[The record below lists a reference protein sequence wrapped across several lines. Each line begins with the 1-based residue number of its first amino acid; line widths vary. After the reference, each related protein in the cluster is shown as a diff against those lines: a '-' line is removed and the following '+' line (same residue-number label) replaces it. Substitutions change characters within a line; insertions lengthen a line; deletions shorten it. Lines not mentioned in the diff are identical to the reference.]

1 MAHTQGGHRGQD
13 IDNDFGRFG
22 RMFPNLRGPIFDED
36 LLNDLA
42 KSMVK
47 DDAGKEFGTGDSDEN
62 VALPAAYTYFGQFVD
77 HDITLDLTG
86 LGEQEADPSAVEN
99 FRSARLDLDC
109 VYGHG
114 LGSSRF
120 LYDADNMTFRISD
133 KNIAPTKPGKVQSTF
148 DLFRSPVGT
157 ALIGDHRNDENI
169 IVSQIQQAFTMCHNK
184 IMVSTDI
191 MDASV
196 TGYERFRKTVVTVRH
211 HYQWIVLKDYLARIC
226 DPAIYAAMVPTQMGS
241 KPPVRYYDAM
251 DTDWPYMPIEF
262 SGAAYRFGHSMVR
275 PSYALNSEAG
285 TKPEATQDPRK
296 ARTRIPIFDTITGR
310 EDLRGFKPTA
320 AKRGIDWGY
329 LLDLPGT
336 LPTGS
341 APDAKLKFQP
351 AYRMDSLLVDPL
363 ADLPDHQGQP
373 TKRRRSLPFLN
384 LLRGSMMQLP
394 TAEQVAGEL
403 AMPTA
408 GLGAFPL
415 LSPTEIWSYGSR
427 NMDPSKITDTNDR
440 KAVKDL
446 IAKRKALGTKFAGHT
461 PLWYYVLREAEF
473 VGAADKNDLFGGTH
487 LGPMGSIL
495 LLETFLGLLWA
506 DADSILHHVGWR
518 PHPAIMGSANV
529 EKFGLRE
536 WMKYALT

>member
-36 LLNDLA
+36 LLADLA
-42 KSMVK
+42 RSMVK
-47 DDAGKEFGTGDSDEN
+47 DDAGKDFGIGDGDEN
-62 VALPAAYTYFGQFVD
+62 EALPSAYTYFGQFVD

-120 LYDADNMTFRISD
+120 LYDADTMTFRISAT
-133 KNIAPTKPGKVQSTF
+133 NIAPAKPGKVQTKF

-157 ALIGDHRNDENI
+157 ALIGDHRNDENV
-169 IVSQIQQAFTMCHNK
+169 IVAQIQQAFISCHNK
-184 IMVSTDI
+184 IMASTNI

-241 KPPVRYYDAM
+241 KPPVRHYDA
-251 DTDWPYMPIEF
+251 TDATWPYIPIEF

-285 TKPEATQDPRK
+285 TKPETLQDPRK
-296 ARTRIPIFDTITGR
+296 ARTRIPIFDMITGK
-310 EDLRGFKPTA
+310 EDLRGFKPISPA
-320 AKRGIDWGY
+320 RGIDWGY
-329 LLDLPGT
+329 LLDLPAT
-336 LPTGS
+336 PPTGTTS
-341 APDAKLKFQP
+341 TRLTQP

-363 ADLPDHQGQP
+363 ADLPDHQGQSV
-373 TKRRRSLPFLN
+373 KRRRSLPFLN

-403 AMPTA
+403 AMPTG

-415 LSPTEIWSYGSR
+415 LSPKEIWSYGSKH
-427 NMDPSKITDTNDR
+427 MDPSKISDAGD
-440 KAVKDL
+440 KKLVKDL
-446 IAKRKALGTKFAGHT
+446 IAKRKTLGLKFAGHT

-473 VGAADKNDLFGGTH
+473 VAPSDKDDLFGGTH

-518 PHPAIMGSANV
+518 PHPEIMGSASV

-536 WMKYALT
+536 FIRYALT

>member
-22 RMFPNLRGPIFDED
+22 RMFPGLRGPTFDED
-36 LLNDLA
+36 LLADLA
-42 KSMVK
+42 RSMVK
-47 DDAGKEFGTGDSDEN
+47 DDAGKDFGVGDGDEN
-62 VALPAAYTYFGQFVD
+62 PDLPSAYTYFGQFVD

-120 LYDADNMTFRISD
+120 LYDADAMTFRISAS
-133 KNIAPTKPGKVQSTF
+133 NIAPTKPGKVQTKF

-157 ALIGDHRNDENI
+157 ALIGDHRNDENT
-169 IVSQIQQAFTMCHNK
+169 IVAQIQQAFISCHNK
-184 IMVSTDI
+184 IMTSTNI

-226 DPAIYAAMVPTQMGS
+226 DPDIYGAMVPTQMGS
-241 KPPVRYYDAM
+241 KPRVRHYDA
-251 DTDWPYMPIEF
+251 TGATYPYIPVEF
-262 SGAAYRFGHSMVR
+262 AGAAYRFGHSMVR

-285 TKPEATQDPRK
+285 TKPELPQDPRK
-296 ARTRIPIFDTITGR
+296 ERTRIPIFDMVTGK
-310 EDLRGFKPTA
+310 EDLRGFKPINPA
-320 AKRGIDWGY
+320 RGIDWGY
-329 LLDLPGT
+329 FLDLPGT
-336 LPTGS
+336 PPTGV
-341 APDAKLKFQP
+341 AAGTKLTQP

-363 ADLPDHQGQP
+363 ADLPDHQGQSV
-373 TKRRRSLPFLN
+373 KRRRSLPFLN

-403 AMPTA
+403 AMPTG

-415 LSPTEIWSYGSR
+415 LSPKDIWSYGSKH
-427 NMDPSKITDTNDR
+427 MDPSKITEPDD
-440 KAVKDL
+440 KKLVKDL
-446 IAKRKALGTKFAGHT
+446 IAKRKTLGTKFAGHT

-473 VGAADKNDLFGGTH
+473 NSVTDKNDMFGGTR

-495 LLETFLGLLWA
+495 LLETFLGLLWE
-506 DADSILHHVGWR
+506 DADSIMHHVGWR
-518 PHPAIMGSANV
+518 PHPEIMGAANV
-529 EKFGLRE
+529 EKFGLKEFIR
-536 WMKYALT
+536 YALT